1 MTTKIWHKNN
11 QIKQIHQKKE
21 KKLQLRYYKKVQ
33 AVFFR
38 QKSAILVLEKME
50 ESVTKLELIN
60 LKYP

>member
-21 KKLQLRYYKKVQ
+21 KKLQFRYYKKVQ

-38 QKSAILVLEKME
+38 QKSAILVE
-50 ESVTKLELIN
+50 
-60 LKYP
+60 Y